1 MSLLDSTEKILDP
14 LDSKIVS
21 DNIDIINQNYL
32 AADQA
37 SHAVMAKILKIILNS
52 PQDSS
57 LRQTV
62 LPKTYSELIELK
74 EKLVRAN
81 DELFEFNEKLAQTN
95 DELVIERNELSD
107 LIQAQ
112 RDSIHAR
119 DMKIRSYEIMLGW
132 FVAELSKYKRNKE
145 DIEKFVELNVG
156 KEGSDKINSYAIQFE
171 L

>member
-1 MSLLDSTEKILDP
+1 MSLLDSAEKILDP

-21 DNIDIINQNYL
+21 DNIDIINQIYL

-37 SHAVMAKILKIILNS
+37 AHEVMAEILKIILNS

-62 LPKTYSELIELK
+62 LPKSHSELIRLN
-74 EKLVRAN
+74 EKIVLAN
-81 DELFEFNEKLAQTN
+81 DKLA
-95 DELVIERNELSD
+95 IERDRLND
-107 LIQAQ
+107 LTREQQ
-112 RDSIHAR
+112 TSIHAR

-132 FVAELSKYKRNKE
+132 FVAELSKYKQNKE

>member
-1 MSLLDSTEKILDP
+1 MSLLDSTEKIQDS
-14 LDSKIVS
+14 LDSKIITDLINTMDCIHVS
-21 DNIDIINQNYL
+21 
-32 AADQA
+32 ADQA
-37 SHAVMAKILKIILNS
+37 ASEVKLKILNIIAES
-52 PQDSS
+52 SQDSP
-57 LRQTV
+57 LRQIK
-62 LPKTYSELIELK
+62 LPKSYLELIRL
-74 EKLVRAN
+74 
-81 DELFEFNEKLAQTN
+81 NEKMARAK
-95 DELVIERNELSD
+95 DELVIEKDKLSD
-107 LIQAQ
+107 LIRAQ

>member
-1 MSLLDSTEKILDP
+1 MSLLDSAEKIQDS
-14 LDSKIVS
+14 LDSKIITDLINTMDCIHVS
-21 DNIDIINQNYL
+21 
-32 AADQA
+32 ADQA
-37 SHAVMAKILKIILNS
+37 ASEVKLKILNIIAES
-52 PQDSS
+52 SQDSP
-57 LRQTV
+57 LRQIK
-62 LPKTYSELIELK
+62 LPKSYLELIRL
-74 EKLVRAN
+74 
-81 DELFEFNEKLAQTN
+81 NEKMARAK
-95 DELVIERNELSD
+95 DELVIEKDKLSD